1 MHLHQNQWVLS
12 PGDQYARSSFP
23 KPVETVHHPSRKIS
37 RIVTHMEL
45 MDTLYACAQDL
56 EGDHPRDD
64 AYLQSAAVPA
74 NLTF

>member
-1 MHLHQNQWVLS
+1 MLPV
-12 PGDQYARSSFP
+12 DQYARSSFP
-23 KPVETVHHPSRKIS
+23 KPVETVRRPSRKKS

-45 MDTLYACAQDL
+45 MDTLSACAQAL
-56 EGDHPRDD
+56 EGEHSRDD